1 MRSWVTIAI
10 AGCLF
15 FVASSLAGAAD
26 PPGPGKDYPPF
37 VPLPGWKRTHYVE
50 HRVDRWKF
58 HADNTGNDRV
68 SNEGN
73 RVSVEGHFIGLRY
86 DTKDEAASPIELLRT
101 LQEQAKSVNAEVL
114 YQVDPDRGDLCSGSG
129 DFPFFAVRFPRNN
142 VRVWVTVACGGLN
155 QTPITWYGIAIVEEK
170 VSTSSASPDG
180 NAMDA
185 SAPTNSPR
193 ESLPASAPAAPALAS
208 DATDSTGRQRV
219 AAGSTESVLDAAGRS
234 ARSGSTEGLLDA
246 TGKPIQAPIAPTLK
260 ATGHVQVY
268 VNFVTDSAQLQG
280 SSNAVLNEL
289 AATLKASPELKVD
302 LVGHTDAVGSDAHN
316 MELSKRRAAA
326 VYLWLVQHGIS
337 HDRLQSEGHGFL
349 EPIATNETSEGRAL
363 NRRVEVKTTG

>member
-10 AGCLF
+10 SGCLLLA
-15 FVASSLAGAAD
+15 ASSFARTAE

-37 VPLPGWKRTHYVE
+37 IPLPGWKRTLYVE
-50 HRVDRWKF
+50 HKVDRWKF
-58 HADNTGNDRV
+58 HADNTGNDNV
-68 SNEGN
+68 GNEGN
-73 RVSVEGHFIGLRY
+73 RVSIEGHFIGLHY
-86 DTKDEAASPIELLRT
+86 DTKDEAASSIELLRT
-101 LQEQAKSVNAEVL
+101 FQEQAKSVNAEVL
-114 YQVDPDRGDLCSGSG
+114 YQVDPDRGYLCSNNGNY
-129 DFPFFAVRFPRNN
+129 PFLAVKFPRNN
-142 VRVWVTVACGGLN
+142 VRVRVTVACFTSGDRLTG
-155 QTPITWYGIAIVEEK
+155 YGIAIVEEK

-185 SAPTNSPR
+185 SAPSNSPR
-193 ESLPASAPAAPALAS
+193 KSLPASAPAAPALAS

-219 AAGSTESVLDAAGRS
+219 AAGSTESVLDAAGKS

-246 TGKPIQAPIAPTLK
+246 TGRPIQAPIAPTLK

-268 VNFVTDSAQLQG
+268 VNFVTDSAQLQP

-302 LVGHTDAVGSDAHN
+302 LVGHTDAVGSDIHN

-349 EPIATNETSEGRAL
+349 EPIATNETAEGRAL